1 MKKCPECKKNLA
13 ENATTCPKCGYKF
26 SNAIIGFLFIILALI
41 LFFLL
46 PFVSGLLWAL
56 FFFGSVFLVIWG
68 IIKIIEG
75 VIEQRSYK
83 K

>member
-41 LFFLL
+41 LFFSL
-46 PFVSGLLWAL
+46 PFVPSPLWEL
-56 FFFGSVFLVIWG
+56 FLFGGVFLVIY
-68 IIKIIEG
+68 G
-75 VIEQRSYK
+75 VIKLRSSK